1 MPVNVVMP
9 QMGESITEGTIVR
22 WLKNEGEEVVKDE
35 PLIEIST
42 DKVDAEVPAPASGKL
57 AKVLHGPGETV
68 AVETV
73 VGVIAQAGEAAD
85 VGPAP
90 GQEKAPAPEAR
101 SSAGTAPTGRPPAAP
116 VAAAPASAPPA
127 VAPRPAAP
135 PAAAAPPPA
144 PRTPAPAA
152 QVRAAAAEPGAP
164 ASEVELLRTR
174 SSPLVRR
181 IAAENGVDL
190 SRVAGTGIHGRVTKD
205 DILGFIEGRGVA
217 QAAPAVAPPPRPTAV
232 PRPAAHPAPF
242 ATGATLAPSGAFTGD
257 ELREPMSV
265 MRQKIA
271 EHMVLSRRTSPH
283 VHTVFEADLSR
294 VVALREGNRAAF
306 EAANGIK
313 LTYTPFFL
321 AAAIEALKVFP
332 VLNASLDGS
341 DIVYHR
347 SINLGVAV
355 ALPHGLIVPVV
366 KHAEE
371 LSFIGLQR
379 AVTDL
384 ANRAR
389 NKQLKPDDV
398 QGSTFSITNPGPY
411 GGLYGL
417 PIINQPNVAI
427 LSTGGIQRRPVVVT
441 DELGREAIAIRDMV
455 YLALSFD
462 HRLVDGAT
470 ADQFMAAL
478 KAALEAGD
486 FELA

>member
-1 MPVNVVMP
+1 MPVNVMMP

-22 WLKNEGEEVVKDE
+22 WLKNEGEDVAKDE

-73 VGVIAQAGEAAD
+73 IGVIAQAGEAA
-85 VGPAP
+85 
-90 GQEKAPAPEAR
+90 ETAPAPRPEAAAAAR
-101 SSAGTAPTGRPPAAP
+101 PEPPAAP
-116 VAAAPASAPPA
+116 A
-127 VAPRPAAP
+127 
-135 PAAAAPPPA
+135 PAAAAPRQVQQPRSAPPTPKPSPPA
-144 PRTPAPAA
+144 SVSASPSPE
-152 QVRAAAAEPGAP
+152 AEA
-164 ASEVELLRTR
+164 VRTR

-181 IAAENGVDL
+181 IASEHGVDL
-190 SRVAGTGIHGRVTKD
+190 AAVPGTGIHGRVTKD
-205 DILGFIEGRGVA
+205 DILGFIEHGSAPQTTPGASQA
-217 QAAPAVAPPPRPTAV
+217 QAAA
-232 PRPAAHPAPF
+232 PRPARPVAVPPPSGRAVPF

-271 EHMVLSRRTSPH
+271 EHMVLSRKTSPH
-283 VHTVFEADLSR
+283 VHTVFEADASR
-294 VVALREGNRAAF
+294 IVALRENGKAEF
-306 EAANGIK
+306 EAKNGIK

-321 AAAIEALKVFP
+321 AAAIEALKAFP
-332 VLNASLDGS
+332 VVNAALDGS
-341 DIVYHR
+341 EIVYHR
-347 SINLGVAV
+347 HINLGVAV

-371 LSFIGLQR
+371 LSFLGLQR
-379 AVTDL
+379 AITDL
-384 ANRAR
+384 ASRAR
-389 NKQLKPDDV
+389 NKQLKPEDV

-478 KAALEAGD
+478 KATLEAGE

>member
-1 MPVNVVMP
+1 MSVDVKMS

-22 WLKNEGEEVVKDE
+22 WLKAEGEEVTKDE

-57 AKVLHGPGETV
+57 AKVVHGPGETV

-73 VGVIAQAGEAAD
+73 IGVIAEAGEAAD
-85 VGPAP
+85 VAPQPPA
-90 GQEKAPAPEAR
+90 KPAATAASEP
-101 SSAGTAPTGRPPAAP
+101 TAPPAPAAP
-116 VAAAPASAPPA
+116 PRPAAAPPRPAPAAPSQAPRPAPARPAAGSSAAPASA
-127 VAPRPAAP
+127 
-135 PAAAAPPPA
+135 
-144 PRTPAPAA
+144 TSS
-152 QVRAAAAEPGAP
+152 G
-164 ASEVELLRTR
+164 EVELLRTR
-174 SSPLVRR
+174 SSPLVRK
-181 IAAENGVDL
+181 IAAEHGVDL
-190 SRVAGTGIHGRVTKD
+190 ATVAGTGIHGRVTKD
-205 DILGFIEGRGVA
+205 DILGFVAKQGGGRPAPVGAVRRA
-217 QAAPAVAPPPRPTAV
+217 RPAAAPPP
-232 PRPAAHPAPF
+232 PARTVPF
-242 ATGATLAPSGAFTGD
+242 ATGATLAPSGQFVGD

-283 VHTVFEADLSR
+283 VHTVFEADVSR
-294 VVALREGNRAAF
+294 IVALREASLAAF

-313 LTYTPFFL
+313 LTYTPFFV
-321 AAAIEALKVFP
+321 AAAIEALKAFP
-332 VLNASLDGS
+332 VVNASLDGS

-347 SINLGVAV
+347 NINIGVAV

-379 AVTDL
+379 AITDL
-384 ANRAR
+384 AIRAR
-389 NKQLKPDDV
+389 NKQLKPEDV

-427 LSTGGIQRRPVVVT
+427 LSTGGIQRRPVVVS
-441 DELGREAIAIRDMV
+441 DEVGREAIAIRDMV

-478 KAALEAGD
+478 KATLEAAE
-486 FELA
+486 FELV

>member
-1 MPVNVVMP
+1 MPVNVLMP
-9 QMGESITEGTIVR
+9 QMGESITEGTVVR
-22 WLKNEGEEVVKDE
+22 WFKNQGEQVTKDE
-35 PLIEIST
+35 PLLEIST
-42 DKVDAEVPAPASGKL
+42 DKVDAEVPAPASGTL
-57 AKVLHGPGETV
+57 AKIVHGPGTTV
-68 AVETV
+68 AVETII
-73 VGVIAQAGEAAD
+73 GVIAQSGEAAD
-85 VGPAP
+85 VA
-90 GQEKAPAPEAR
+90 APAPAL
-101 SSAGTAPTGRPPAAP
+101 APAKPAPAPAPPK
-116 VAAAPASAPPA
+116 AAPAPAPPK
-127 VAPRPAAP
+127 AAP
-135 PAAAAPPPA
+135 APAPAPQRTTAVTPPSPPA
-144 PRTPAPAA
+144 PRASA
-152 QVRAAAAEPGAP
+152 QTGRTEEESEAVR
-164 ASEVELLRTR
+164 RR

-181 IAAENGVDL
+181 IAAEHRVDL
-190 SRVAGTGIHGRVTKD
+190 AAVPGTGLHGRVTKE
-205 DILGFIEGRGVA
+205 DILAFIEGGKGARPTP
-217 QAAPAVAPPPRPTAV
+217 APARPAAAPPPASRTV
-232 PRPAAHPAPF
+232 PF
-242 ATGATLAPSGAFTGD
+242 ATGATLGPSGPFTGD

-283 VHTVFEADLSR
+283 VHTVFEADISR
-294 VVALREGNRAAF
+294 VVALREHHKADF
-306 EAANGIK
+306 EARNGLK
-313 LTYTPFFL
+313 LTFTPFFV
-321 AAAIEALKVFP
+321 AAALEALKAFP
-332 VLNASLDGS
+332 VVNATLDGN

-347 SINLGVAV
+347 HVNIGVAV

-384 ANRAR
+384 ATRAR

-470 ADQFMAAL
+470 ADQFMAVL
-478 KAALEAGD
+478 KATLEAGE
-486 FELA
+486 FELV

>member
-1 MPVNVVMP
+1 MSINVVMP

-22 WLKNEGEEVVKDE
+22 WLKNEGDDVTKDE

-57 AKVLHGPGETV
+57 AKVMHGPGDTV

-73 VGVIAQAGEAAD
+73 IGVIAQDGEQVAD
-85 VGPAP
+85 
-90 GQEKAPAPEAR
+90 APAPQAEHAPSGEAEAR
-101 SSAGTAPTGRPPAAP
+101 SAPAKAP
-116 VAAAPASAPPA
+116 VPGSAAPAARRSSPPA
-127 VAPRPAAP
+127 PAPRPA
-135 PAAAAPPPA
+135 PAG
-144 PRTPAPAA
+144 PRSEERSQAD
-152 QVRAAAAEPGAP
+152 
-164 ASEVELLRTR
+164 SEVERTR

-181 IAAENGVDL
+181 IASEHGVDL
-190 SRVAGTGIHGRVTKD
+190 TAVSGSGIHGRVTKD
-205 DILGFIEGRGVA
+205 DILGYIDRRNGP
-217 QAAPAVAPPPRPTAV
+217 QAAPEPASAAAPIPTARPPRPVAV
-232 PRPAAHPAPF
+232 PPPATRTVPF
-242 ATGATLAPSGAFTGD
+242 ATGATLRPSGAFTGD

-271 EHMVLSRRTSPH
+271 EHMVLSKQTSPH
-283 VHTVFEADLSR
+283 VHTVFEADVSR
-294 VVALREGNRAAF
+294 VVALREGGKAAF
-306 EAANGIK
+306 EAKNGIK

-321 AAAIEALKVFP
+321 GAAIEALKAFP
-332 VLNASLDGS
+332 VVNATLDGN

-347 SINLGVAV
+347 HINIGVAV

-366 KHAEE
+366 KRAEE

-379 AVTDL
+379 AITDL
-384 ANRAR
+384 ATRAR
-389 NKQLKPDDV
+389 NKQLKPEDV

-427 LSTGGIQRRPVVVT
+427 LSTGGIQRRPVVVA
-441 DELGREAIAIRDMV
+441 DEVGREALAIRDMV

-462 HRLVDGAT
+462 HRLIDGAT

-478 KAALEAGD
+478 KAALETAE

>member
-1 MPVNVVMP
+1 MPVNVLMP

-22 WLKNEGEEVVKDE
+22 WFKNEGEDVAKDE
-35 PLIEIST
+35 PLLEIST

-57 AKVLHGPGETV
+57 AKVLHGPGTTV

-73 VGVIAQAGEAAD
+73 IGVIAQSGEAGD
-85 VGPAP
+85 I
-90 GQEKAPAPEAR
+90 APAPKSE
-101 SSAGTAPTGRPPAAP
+101 
-116 VAAAPASAPPA
+116 AAAP
-127 VAPRPAAP
+127 PR
-135 PAAAAPPPA
+135 PAAAAPAPVPP
-144 PRTPAPAA
+144 PRPATPVVASVKATT
-152 QVRAAAAEPGAP
+152 AAEEE
-164 ASEVELLRTR
+164 SELLRRR

-181 IAAENGVDL
+181 IAAEHGVDL
-190 SRVAGTGIHGRVTKD
+190 ANVSGTGLQGRVTKE
-205 DILGFIEGRGVA
+205 DILAFVEAGRSAGPA
-217 QAAPAVAPPPRPTAV
+217 AAPKAALSRPVAV
-232 PRPAAHPAPF
+232 PSPTSRTVPF
-242 ATGATLAPSGAFTGD
+242 ATGATLGPSGQFTGD

-271 EHMVLSRRTSPH
+271 EHMVLSRKTSPH
-283 VHTVFEADLSR
+283 VHTVFEADMSS

-306 EAANGIK
+306 EAQHGIK
-313 LTYTPFFL
+313 LTFTPFFV
-321 AAAIEALKVFP
+321 AAALEALKAFP
-332 VLNASLDGS
+332 VVNATLDGTE
-341 DIVYHR
+341 IVYHR
-347 SINLGVAV
+347 HINIGVAV

-366 KHAEE
+366 KRAEE

-384 ANRAR
+384 ATRAR
-389 NKQLKPDDV
+389 SKQLKPEDV

-427 LSTGGIQRRPVVVT
+427 LSTGGVQRRPVVVT

-470 ADQFMAAL
+470 ADQFMAVL
-478 KAALEAGD
+478 KATLEAAE
-486 FELA
+486 FELV